1 MLLYDPIPMTK
12 PGQHVHALGRE
23 LPHRAFERKGRQR
36 STVDGFDE
44 SSIHEA
50 LTYRSGHLLGHG
62 ERGRRGR
69 RDDPGLIFRIG
80 HPVRLGEFEGSQVVD
95 GFLGREG
102 MLDFLKA
109 HPVSGERKADHQGR
123 EEIFKI
129 SGERPFFI
137 RHAEQ
142 AG

>member
-1 MLLYDPIPMTK
+1 M
-12 PGQHVHALGRE
+12 HALRRQ
-23 LPHRAFERKGRQR
+23 LPHRAFERKRRQR
-36 STVDGFDE
+36 SAVDGFDE

-50 LTYRSGHLLGHG
+50 LAYRSGHFLGHG
-62 ERGRRGR
+62 ECGRGGR

-95 GFLGREG
+95 GFLRREG
-102 MLDFLKA
+102 MFDFLKA

-129 SGERPFFI
+129 SGEWPFFI

-142 AG
+142 TGRCLMHFIG